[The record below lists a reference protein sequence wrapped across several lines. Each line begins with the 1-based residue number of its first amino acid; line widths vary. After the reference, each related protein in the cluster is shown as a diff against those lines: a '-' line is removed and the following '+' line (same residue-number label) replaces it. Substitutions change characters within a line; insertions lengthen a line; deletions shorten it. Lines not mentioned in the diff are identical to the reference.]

1 MRRLAPRPLSFALDR
16 VTPGLAPPSTLAR
29 VQAVWSEVAGPLMRD
44 EAEPV
49 SERAGTLTFECRSA
63 VWAQELDLLS
73 SDLLERLNA
82 ALGGSVLSAVRFV
95 AGGRRRA
102 R

>member
-1 MRRLAPRPLSFALDR
+1 VRRLAPRPLSAALER
-16 VTPGLAPPSTLAR
+16 LTPALAPATTLAR
-29 VQAVWSEVAGPLMRD
+29 VQAVWPEVAGPAMRA

-73 SDLLERLNA
+73 GDLAARLNE
-82 ALGGSVLSAVRFV
+82 ALGGASVSRLRFV
-95 AGGRRRA
+95 SGGRA
-102 R
+102 RGR